1 MVVNN
6 GTNVTYTPNPDF
18 NGIDAFTYVVC
29 DDGLDDATP
38 APRCSAVVAIVDVT
52 VTTVNDVPDA
62 VGDSAT
68 VAEDDVYDSGTDSV
82 LDNDSDHPLVVGENN
97 VPLTA
102 VLGTTT
108 THGTLDLHA
117 DGTFTYTPDAD
128 FNGSDSFTYRAK
140 DSLDGLSAPATVS
153 ITVTEVNDAPIADTD
168 STTTAEDTAKDLIDV
183 LGGDVAGPSNES
195 TQTLTVT
202 IDTAP
207 SHGSASVNLDG
218 TIKYTPAADFNGAD
232 SLIYQVCDNGT
243 TDGVADSLCDTA
255 TLSITVTSVNDVPV
269 VAGDSATV
277 AEDGSFDSG
286 TDSVLDNDSDSH
298 GGAPDEGNTP
308 LTAAVGTDV
317 LHGTLVLASDG
328 TFTYDPDPDFN
339 GTDSFTYTATDTNGG
354 ESLEATVTITVTSVN
369 DAPVAADDSA
379 TVAEDGSFDSGT
391 DSVLDND
398 SDLHGGAPSEG
409 NPMTAVLV
417 DDVAHG
423 TLALASDGT
432 YTYAPDA
439 DFNGT
444 DTFTYR
450 AKDSFDDVSALATV
464 TITVTSVNDAPVATG
479 DSASVAE
486 DGVLNG
492 TSVLGNDS
500 DSHGGAP
507 SESNTPLTAELG
519 TDVAHGTLVLA
530 ADGTYTYTPAAQLQR
545 PGLVHVPR
553 EGRARRPRQRG
564 DGLDHRDR
572 GQRHARRRR
581 RLDQRGRGRQPDLR
595 RPRQRQRRPERERP
609 DPDRHDLHEPDPR

>member
-6 GTNVTYTPNPDF
+6 GTDVTYTPNPDF

-29 DDGLDDATP
+29 DDGLDDTTP

-108 THGTLDLHA
+108 TNGTLDLHA

-183 LGGDVAGPSNES
+183 LERRCRRPVEREHPDADGHHRHGAV
-195 TQTLTVT
+195 
-202 IDTAP
+202 
-207 SHGSASVNLDG
+207 HGSASVNLDG

-243 TDGVADSLCDTA
+243 TDGVADILCDTA

-277 AEDGSFDSG
+277 TEDGSFDSG

-298 GGAPDEGNTP
+298 GGAPDEDNIASDRGGGHGR
-308 LTAAVGTDV
+308 AARDPGPRLGRHVHLRPGCRLQRHRLV
-317 LHGTLVLASDG
+317 HLHGDG
-328 TFTYDPDPDFN
+328 RQ
-339 GTDSFTYTATDTNGG
+339 GRRERRG
-354 ESLEATVTITVTSVN
+354 
-369 DAPVAADDSA
+369 
-379 TVAEDGSFDSGT
+379 
-391 DSVLDND
+391 
-398 SDLHGGAPSEG
+398 HGH
-409 NPMTAVLV
+409 
-417 DDVAHG
+417 DHG
-423 TLALASDGT
+423 
-432 YTYAPDA
+432 
-439 DFNGT
+439 
-444 DTFTYR
+444 
-450 AKDSFDDVSALATV
+450 
-464 TITVTSVNDAPVATG
+464 
-479 DSASVAE
+479 
-486 DGVLNG
+486 
-492 TSVLGNDS
+492 
-500 DSHGGAP
+500 
-507 SESNTPLTAELG
+507 
-519 TDVAHGTLVLA
+519 
-530 ADGTYTYTPAAQLQR
+530 
-545 PGLVHVPR
+545 HV
-553 EGRARRPRQRG
+553 
-564 DGLDHRDR
+564 
-572 GQRHARRRR
+572 GQRRRR
-581 RLDQRGRGRQPDLR
+581 SWRTTRRASPRTATLR
-595 RPRQRQRRPERERP
+595 RAPRSSPTTPTCTAARRARTTSR
-609 DPDRHDLHEPDPR
+609 